1 MTIYLVGSNK
11 SYNQF
16 LDYKYFLAVFKLLAL
31 NKEEWHKAWVLKETM
46 DKMDTRTKLVQLREM
61 FLN

>member
-31 NKEEWHKAWVLKETM
+31 NKEEWHKA
-46 DKMDTRTKLVQLREM
+46 
-61 FLN
+61 